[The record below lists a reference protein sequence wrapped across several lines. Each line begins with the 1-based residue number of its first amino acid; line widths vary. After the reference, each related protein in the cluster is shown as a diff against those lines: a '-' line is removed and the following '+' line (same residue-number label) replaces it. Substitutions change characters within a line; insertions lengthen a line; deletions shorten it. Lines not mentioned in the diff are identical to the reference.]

1 MCFVGERRA
10 TARFAPTQ
18 KSRSAYKRVVED
30 ADPYAENKKCGGRAD
45 VGIDPYEKTRA
56 ALGVGVLMLSGPL
69 HESGDQQENEARGL
83 EDKAQDGG
91 VDEQKG
97 GADDDK
103 A

>member
-10 TARFAPTQ
+10 TARVAPMR

-30 ADPYAENKKCGGRAD
+30 A
-45 VGIDPYEKTRA
+45 DPYEKTRA

-83 EDKAQDGG
+83 EDIAQDGG

>member
-1 MCFVGERRA
+1 MCFVGGVGA
-10 TARFAPTQ
+10 TARVAPAQ

-30 ADPYAENKKCGGRAD
+30 ADPY
-45 VGIDPYEKTRA
+45 EKTRA
-56 ALGVGVLMLSGPL
+56 ALGVGVLMLTGPL

>member
-10 TARFAPTQ
+10 TARVAPTQ
-18 KSRSAYKRVVED
+18 KSRSAYKRAVED
-30 ADPYAENKKCGGRAD
+30 ADPY
-45 VGIDPYEKTRA
+45 EKTRV
-56 ALGVGVLMLSGPL
+56 ALRVGVLMVAGPL

-97 GADDDK
+97 GTDDDK

>member
-1 MCFVGERRA
+1 MCFVGEQRA
-10 TARFAPTQ
+10 TARVAPTQ
-18 KSRSAYKRVVED
+18 KSKSAYKQVVED
-30 ADPYAENKKCGGRAD
+30 T
-45 VGIDPYEKTRA
+45 DPYEKTRA
-56 ALGVGVLMLSGPL
+56 ALGVGVLMLTGPL

>member
-1 MCFVGERRA
+1 MCFEGERRA
-10 TARFAPTQ
+10 TARVAPTQ

-30 ADPYAENKKCGGRAD
+30 ADPY
-45 VGIDPYEKTRA
+45 EKTRV
-56 ALGVGVLMLSGPL
+56 ALGVGVLMLTGPL
-69 HESGDQQENEARGL
+69 HESGDQQENEACGL

-97 GADDDK
+97 GADDDE